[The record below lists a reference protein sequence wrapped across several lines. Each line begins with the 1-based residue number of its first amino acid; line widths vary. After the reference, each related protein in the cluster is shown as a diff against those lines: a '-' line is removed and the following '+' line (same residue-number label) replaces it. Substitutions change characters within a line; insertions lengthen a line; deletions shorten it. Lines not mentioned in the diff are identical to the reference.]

1 MGKSYS
7 STDQA
12 KSEQFL
18 NVLYTGIALI
28 NPYLLNITHLDLYWL
43 RVKTGESLAKLDFGG
58 YGKMDI
64 YIYKRSGKGKEK
76 THEKERSRGNL
87 QSIGFEEVLDE
98 WAKMEVEK
106 NITLSITLKQV
117 THVEFEQG

>member
-43 RVKTGESLAKLDFGG
+43 RVKTEESLAKLDFGG
-58 YGKMDI
+58 HLY
-64 YIYKRSGKGKEK
+64 
-76 THEKERSRGNL
+76 L
-87 QSIGFEEVLDE
+87 
-98 WAKMEVEK
+98 
-106 NITLSITLKQV
+106 
-117 THVEFEQG
+117 